1 MTKTL
6 ATLAILASI
15 ITAPAAGAAP
25 FGPLCPQGED
35 DNGRLTQNCQMWI
48 AGNTGDDNH
57 DGVISESESGWTDV
71 YQRAQARNRAAQA
84 RNGSAIEEDDPRWD
98 CRTMGNRECG
108 PGNAQGVPPGDYGE
122 IDYEAHTDWLID
134 TNEGR
139 G

>member
-15 ITAPAAGAAP
+15 ITAPTANAAP
-25 FGPLCPQGED
+25 FGPLCPQRDD
-35 DNGRLTQNCQMWI
+35 DNGRLSQNCQMWI
-48 AGNTGDDNH
+48 AGDVGDDNG
-57 DGVISESESGWTDV
+57 DGVISETESGWADV
-71 YQRAQARNRAAQA
+71 YQRAQARNV
-84 RNGSAIEEDDPRWD
+84 IEEDDPRWD

-122 IDYEAHTDWLID
+122 IDYEAHIEWLID